1 MAYSSTLDSSTLEP
15 GSASCSDAAEGS
27 IKESSR
33 SWESPAGFSDFR
45 WTLRSIFSRC
55 LSCRERSFRRLLK
68 LERLRPAMRTS
79 TGNCVAASASSA
91 DRDCGL
97 MISGSSG
104 RTQATSGVREA
115 AGHGRGNRRDRRR
128 RSSVG
133 HVGRCCVQS
142 SAWLRSRST
151 RVRLVPCH

>member
-1 MAYSSTLDSSTLEP
+1 MEMPMVDSVIVGFQFNNHKSLINNYLGNRRLAMPYSSKLDSSTWEP

-79 TGNCVAASASSA
+79 TGDLCRRIGRECRTGTVA
-91 DRDCGL
+91 
-97 MISGSSG
+97 
-104 RTQATSGVREA
+104 
-115 AGHGRGNRRDRRR
+115 
-128 RSSVG
+128 
-133 HVGRCCVQS
+133 
-142 SAWLRSRST
+142 
-151 RVRLVPCH
+151 